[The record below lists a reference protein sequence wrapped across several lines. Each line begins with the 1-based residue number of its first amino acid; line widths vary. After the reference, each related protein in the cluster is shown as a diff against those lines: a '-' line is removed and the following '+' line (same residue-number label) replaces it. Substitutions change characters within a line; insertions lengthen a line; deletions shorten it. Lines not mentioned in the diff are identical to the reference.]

1 MSGFCGIWNRDR
13 RPVDEAVLARMSA
26 AIAHRGPDG
35 EGMRIEGPLGL
46 AHRLQRI
53 VPESRTEVQP
63 ISDAAGRCLVFDG
76 RLDERTALLEG
87 IARIVRSAPPP
98 AGGAPDPELALAW
111 LGPDG
116 PARLARLE
124 GEFALALFDPREE
137 YLLLARD
144 ALGVKPLYWWADP
157 HTVLFA
163 SEIKAILAHPTV
175 SPRPD
180 EEYLAVRLLGQ
191 NREGTGDR
199 TFFAGVHS
207 LEPAHYLRFRTEG
220 EERRRYWD
228 FAVGTPFRPASPDNC
243 AEAFREALE
252 KAVHRR
258 LRSLHPVAVSVSGGL
273 DSSSIFGLGHDL
285 RRRHPDLPEVL
296 GFTYAPPPGSPA
308 DEERYLAALER
319 HWVQTI
325 TRVSTRSGPVLEH
338 AADVVRHVEAPQLDE
353 LAPTMEAF
361 QETIRA
367 SGVRVVL
374 SGHWAD
380 QFLFD
385 QAYLV
390 DLVRTLRW
398 RTAARHLTEYPR
410 WFPGTDRASY
420 RRQFLSDLGKYLL
433 PGPLVRRLRSGRLR
447 SPRDWYTDRLVHLA
461 RISPLNRGLAV
472 PHTRSAHARSLY
484 EQARSAHHVL
494 CLEWDDKMAAR
505 FGLQVSFPFFDR
517 DLVDLVLRIPGE
529 ILHPGGVPKGLLR
542 RALADVLPPEVR
554 DRDWK
559 ADFSFLVNE
568 GVAGDLEGVLEL
580 LGADSRSV
588 QSGFVVPSRLLS
600 TRAEVERGLGGP
612 ECAVAWSVLDLAGLE
627 LWLKEFF
634 GETAAPPGDRP

>member
-1 MSGFCGIWNRDR
+1 MSGFCGIWNRDQ
-13 RPVDEAVLARMSA
+13 RPVDPAVLARMSA

-53 VPESRTEVQP
+53 TPESRTEVQP
-63 ISDAAGRCLVFDG
+63 ISDATGRCLVFDG
-76 RLDERTALLEG
+76 RLDDRAALRDGLV
-87 IARIVRSAPPP
+87 RIVRAGPPP
-98 AGGAPDPELALAW
+98 APDAPDPELALAW

-116 PARLARLE
+116 PARLGRLE

-157 HTVLFA
+157 RTVLFA
-163 SEIKAILAHPTV
+163 SEIKAILAHPEVT
-175 SPRPD
+175 PRPD

-207 LEPAHYLRFRTEG
+207 LIPAHYILFGTGG
-220 EERRRYWD
+220 EQQRRYWD
-228 FAVGTPFRPASPDNC
+228 FAVDTPIRLVSSAEY

-252 KAVHRR
+252 RAVHRR
-258 LRSLHPVAVSVSGGL
+258 LRSLYPVAVSVSGGL
-273 DSSSIFGLGHDL
+273 DSSSIFGLGHEL
-285 RRRHPDLPEVL
+285 RGRHPDLPELL

-308 DEERYLAALER
+308 DEERYLVALEGR
-319 HWVQTI
+319 WGVPI
-325 TRVSTRSGPVLEH
+325 TRVPTTSGPVLAH
-338 AADVVRHVEAPQLDE
+338 AAEVIRHVEAPQLDE

-361 QETIRA
+361 QERIRA

-390 DLVRTLRW
+390 DLVRSLRW
-398 RTAARHLTEYPR
+398 RTVARHLTEYPR
-410 WFPGTDRASY
+410 WFPGSDRAVY
-420 RRQFLSDLGKYLL
+420 RRQFLSDLAKFLL
-433 PGPLVRRLRSGRLR
+433 PAPLVRRLRSGRLR
-447 SPRDWYTDRLVHLA
+447 DAHGWYTDRLVRLA
-461 RISPLNRGLAV
+461 RTSPLNRGLA
-472 PHTRSAHARSLY
+472 PLGTRSAHTRSLY

-494 CLEWDDKMAAR
+494 CLEWDDKIAAR
-505 FGLQVSFPFFDR
+505 FGLQLSFPFFDR
-517 DLVDLVLRIPGE
+517 DVVDLVLRIPGE
-529 ILHPGGVPKGLLR
+529 ILHPGGVPKGLMR
-542 RALADVLPPEVR
+542 QALAEVLPPEVR

-568 GVAGDLEGVLEL
+568 GVARELEGVLGL
-580 LGADSRSV
+580 LGSDSRAV

-600 TRAEVERGLGGP
+600 TRNEVERGLGGP

-627 LWLKEFF
+627 LWLREFF
-634 GETAAPPGDRP
+634 GEMAAPPGDRP